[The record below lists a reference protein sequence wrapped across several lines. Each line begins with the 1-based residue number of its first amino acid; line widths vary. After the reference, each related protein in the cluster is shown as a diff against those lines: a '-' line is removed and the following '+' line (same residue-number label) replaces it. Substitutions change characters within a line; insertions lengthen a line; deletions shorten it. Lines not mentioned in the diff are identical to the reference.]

1 MFLYNSS
8 EILSCR
14 VFFLK
19 FIYNSKVSDSLTS
32 LIWKGINLATT
43 TASHYQYICM
53 RTLFLKQW
61 LEINQHFK
69 DSPVYFQNEILWN
82 NYFSCIFVE
91 FQ

>member
-1 MFLYNSS
+1 MFLYNSA

-43 TASHYQYICM
+43 TDLMKPWYV
-53 RTLFLKQW
+53 K
-61 LEINQHFK
+61 
-69 DSPVYFQNEILWN
+69 
-82 NYFSCIFVE
+82 
-91 FQ
+91 